1 LIYRDIFDEI
11 YQNINLEIDKNDSLL
26 TRMNFYINKYK
37 TNNSECKIKV
47 IHKFKNNLNVET
59 FICGEIDLINNK
71 TIIDFKCSESDFK
84 LEWLIQLLLYYSLYK
99 DSEINH
105 LMIINIMDG
114 KEYFFDIESSFNK
127 QNLINYLEGII
138 NKDQQSIRNY
148 PDLNYISIDKLQL
161 NININKNNDYKINF
175 NKKNINNTL
184 IFDTETSGFDDIDI
198 IQIAYIIINE
208 NNNIIK
214 KQNYYIK
221 DRISSIKAQKIHNI
235 TVDKLRKIGKDF
247 FDVMNEFIM
256 DLQNVNTIV
265 GHNLDFD
272 IRVVLNNLRKYDIKI
287 IVNNNEEYELFKYF
301 IIYDTYKKSK
311 VTLNKLYFDL
321 FNDNINNAH
330 DALSDVEATL
340 KCYLELIK

>member
-1 LIYRDIFDEI
+1 
-11 YQNINLEIDKNDSLL
+11 
-26 TRMNFYINKYK
+26 
-37 TNNSECKIKV
+37 
-47 IHKFKNNLNVET
+47 
-59 FICGEIDLINNK
+59 
-71 TIIDFKCSESDFK
+71 
-84 LEWLIQLLLYYSLYK
+84 
-99 DSEINH
+99 
-105 LMIINIMDG
+105 MIINIMDG

-272 IRVVLNNLRKYDIKI
+272 IRVILNNLRKYDIKI

-330 DALSDVEATL
+330 YALSDVEATL